1 MEEIIKRLNRME
13 LELAE
18 YKKYTE
24 SVILANTSL
33 VQEIANNIDVKLDIL
48 CNIEKPAASTT
59 KAAAKTN
66 KAQSKNVFFK
76 NKLKTNINE
85 YIDVLYTADDIKEL
99 YAHPEVTKPSNKT
112 EVSRKNKVIDM
123 LYAYITKTDKAKNI
137 LLTNIYEKY
146 KNDIENAEDNVS
158 ETS

>member
-1 MEEIIKRLNRME
+1 MEEIIKRLNRIE
-13 LELAE
+13 VEFAE

-48 CNIEKPAASTT
+48 CNIEKPAASTA

-66 KAQSKNVFFK
+66 KVQAKNTFFK
-76 NKLKTNINE
+76 NKLKSNINE
-85 YIDVLYTADDIKEL
+85 FVDVLYTADDIKEL
-99 YAHPEVTKPSNKT
+99 YQHPNVTNPNNKT

-123 LYAYITKTDKAKNI
+123 LYAHITKTDKAKNI
-137 LLTNIYEKY
+137 LLSNIYDKY
-146 KNDIENAEDNVS
+146 KLDIENSEDNVS
-158 ETS
+158 ET